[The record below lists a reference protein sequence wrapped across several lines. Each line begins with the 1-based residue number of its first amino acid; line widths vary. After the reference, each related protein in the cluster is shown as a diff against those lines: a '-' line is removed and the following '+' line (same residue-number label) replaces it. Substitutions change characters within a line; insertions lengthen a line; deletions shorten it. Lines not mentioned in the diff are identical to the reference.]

1 MAGKI
6 REMIN
11 RIIEERSK
19 GNPAI
24 EQMTIAKLILK
35 GLNPNR
41 FDSSS
46 ADDPEIINKLLIIAK
61 QLNVMNIKED
71 CINIRSAYSTKAS
84 AADAAEDIK
93 SQLTGCN
100 AKLLVFFAA
109 PDFDQENLCSLL
121 QQAFINSIVVGCST
135 AGEIVSGKL
144 LNNSVAAMAVNSN
157 IISDAKAEVIDLKN
171 ENESINAAFN
181 SFEEYFH
188 ESAYDMD
195 AAKYVGLILIDG
207 VSMKEE
213 KIMDLIGN
221 RTNVF
226 FIGGSAGDNFR
237 FKETQVCAGGK
248 AYTDASVLVMLKISD
263 RAEFGIIKTQSF
275 KALDKVLI
283 ASKVNKEMREV
294 IEFNNK
300 PAAEAYAEAIGISPA
315 EDVSKYFAA
324 HPVGL
329 QIGDNDIFV
338 RSPLKVNGTSIK
350 FFCNI
355 LEGMEVRL
363 LQATNIIE
371 DTRKALEDKIIEMGR
386 IDGIINF
393 NCIERTMELQK
404 KNLQREYGEI
414 FKDIPTIGFSTYGEQ
429 YIGHLNQTAAMLVFK
444 QKNII

>member
-11 RIIEERSK
+11 KIIEERSK

-35 GLNPNR
+35 GLNPNK
-41 FDSSS
+41 FGSSS
-46 ADDPEIINKLLIIAK
+46 PDDPEIINKLLVIAK
-61 QLNVMNIKED
+61 QLNVMNLKD
-71 CINIRSAYSTKAS
+71 KCINIKSAYSTKYS
-84 AADAAEDIK
+84 EEDAAEDIK
-93 SQLTGCN
+93 YQLTECN
-100 AKLLVFFAA
+100 AKLLVYFAS
-109 PDFDQENLCSLL
+109 PDFDQQKLSSLL
-121 QQAFINSIVVGCST
+121 KEAFINSIVVGCST

-144 LNNSVAAMAVNSN
+144 LNNSVAAMAINSD

-171 ENESINAAFN
+171 ENKSIDEAFN
-181 SFEEYFH
+181 SFEKYFNK
-188 ESAYDMD
+188 SAYTMD
-195 AAKYVGLILIDG
+195 AAKYVGIILVDG

-226 FIGGSAGDNFR
+226 FIGGSAGDNFK
-237 FKETQVCAGGK
+237 FKETYVCADGK
-248 AYTDASVLVMLKISD
+248 AYTNAAVLIMMKISEK
-263 RAEFGIIKTQSF
+263 AEFGIIKTQSF
-275 KALDKVLI
+275 KALDQVLI
-283 ASKVNKEMREV
+283 ANKVNKEMREV

-300 PAAEAYAEAIGISPA
+300 PASVAYAEAIGVSSA

-329 QIGDNDIFV
+329 PIGDNDIFI

-363 LQATNIIE
+363 LQSTNIIE
-371 DTRKALEDKIIEMGR
+371 DTRKALDDKIKEMGR

-393 NCIERTMELQK
+393 NCIERTLELQK
-404 KNLQREYGEI
+404 KNLEKGYGEI

-429 YIGHLNQTAAMLVFK
+429 YIGHLNQTSAMLVFK
-444 QKNII
+444 QKM